1 MSVEYLMWMVCVIGW
16 CWGVVNAFREGEILG
31 GPGKIMRKTLP
42 EWLSKPLFDCQ
53 LCTPSIHGSIW
64 YLYAFG
70 FNNFMMW
77 ILFIVSI
84 SGFNYVLTKMQ
95 YED

>member
-1 MSVEYLMWMVCVIGW
+1 MNAYYALTALFTAFW

-31 GPGKIMRKTLP
+31 GPGKLMRKTFP

-53 LCTPSIHGSIW
+53 LCTPSVHGTIW
-64 YLYAFG
+64 FLYFHEW
-70 FNNFMMW
+70 NFMLW

-84 SGFNYVLTKMQ
+84 SGFNYALSKLQ
-95 YED
+95 YE